1 MEDAVCE
8 YCGRPIAGLPFRCN
22 YCGGTFCAEHHL
34 PPNHNCPNLSS
45 WAARPP
51 PGVTMRYE
59 RAAIFS
65 VDVPEGGATLPAATG
80 WQRGWKSYGAESYS
94 PSATPTQPAAEHGGR
109 PRTWERGHEEASSA
123 DDLAGR
129 RYGYTLLAI
138 SSAASVFFLTSV
150 LLSPPAWAVPLLAL
164 LFVASLAAAMWLAHD
179 LRGRATTVMMFS
191 MITAALAVTGALSGS
206 AVLLLLSLLF
216 LAVLVAA
223 VLMGD

>member
-1 MEDAVCE
+1 MLARTQGGEQSPELAEEVWRLAREAVSADAAQVPREAVGRLSERMEDAVCE

-109 PRTWERGHEEASSA
+109 PRTWGA
-123 DDLAGR
+123 
-129 RYGYTLLAI
+129 
-138 SSAASVFFLTSV
+138 
-150 LLSPPAWAVPLLAL
+150 
-164 LFVASLAAAMWLAHD
+164 
-179 LRGRATTVMMFS
+179 RA
-191 MITAALAVTGALSGS
+191 
-206 AVLLLLSLLF
+206 
-216 LAVLVAA
+216 
-223 VLMGD
+223 